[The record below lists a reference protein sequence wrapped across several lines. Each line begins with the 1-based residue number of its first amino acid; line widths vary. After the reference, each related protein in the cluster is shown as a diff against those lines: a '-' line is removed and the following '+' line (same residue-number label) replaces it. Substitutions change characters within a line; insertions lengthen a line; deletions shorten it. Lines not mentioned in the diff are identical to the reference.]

1 MVGLAF
7 YRYVPKVEPIASA
20 SPETVCSIF
29 GPTLQRY
36 LTGPLN
42 LPPSGKAGYA
52 RLLDGSPPRSGRLGS
67 FARPP
72 QGEQGE
78 SLMGERRPWE
88 RTAA

>member
-1 MVGLAF
+1 TRSRWRRPPRSSRKPAGRSTRSSPRRDLSAVGSQVVGLAF

-42 LPPSGKAGYA
+42 LPPSGKAG
-52 RLLDGSPPRSGRLGS
+52 
-67 FARPP
+67 
-72 QGEQGE
+72 
-78 SLMGERRPWE
+78 
-88 RTAA
+88 